1 MLDSVAGAKQSAERV
16 NDALVRDRDDMA
28 ITRVGQRRVAVRTRT
43 SSALKIDVE
52 TRNGV
57 VSMYGPAPT
66 AAAKDRATTIAKAV
80 KGVASV
86 NNDLT
91 VKDPDRVGR
100 ADPSRVVG
108 RGCGVATGA
117 AVKVSPCAY
126 VARQAASSFRR
137 LDVHRDRVELGVRGQ
152 TTLSAGTR
160 LRRGPFKRVVRHVDV
175 MQLSCRL
182 EPRTGLPA

>member
-1 MLDSVAGAKQSAERV
+1 MTFQSRTNQATPSPRHPVMMPGATLLVAALTLPWLAACGEHDSTQTVGQRLDAAVAKTEQTATEATESAKATVDQARTAMLDSVAGAKQSAERV

-28 ITRVGQRRVAVRTRT
+28 ITASVSAGLLKDPDL
-43 SSALKIDVE
+43 SALKIDVE

-91 VKDPDRVGR
+91 VKR
-100 ADPSRVVG
+100 S
-108 RGCGVATGA
+108 
-117 AVKVSPCAY
+117 
-126 VARQAASSFRR
+126 
-137 LDVHRDRVELGVRGQ
+137 
-152 TTLSAGTR
+152 
-160 LRRGPFKRVVRHVDV
+160 
-175 MQLSCRL
+175 
-182 EPRTGLPA
+182 